1 MISLNLIPPLLIK
14 GEGRERGVCVYVCKR
29 EREGEKEQGKKE
41 ECRVTELITA
51 LAGGSAACA
60 AILSCPSRPALAN
73 TATHSYCN

>member
-1 MISLNLIPPLLIK
+1 M
-14 GEGRERGVCVYVCKR
+14 R
-29 EREGEKEQGKKE
+29 EKERGKKE